1 MGAVIAIGE
10 RARTTGFALAGV
22 EVRPAEAPDR
32 VRALWRDLPADV
44 ALVIL
49 TPAAAAALGPDALD
63 VSEPLTVVM
72 PP

>member
-1 MGAVIAIGE
+1 MGTVIAIGE
-10 RARTTGFALAGV
+10 RARTAGFALAGM
-22 EVRPAEAPDR
+22 EVRSAEAPDR
-32 VRALWRDLPADV
+32 VRALWRELPSDV

-63 VSEPLTVVM
+63 VPEPLAVVM